1 MAFQNPIDI
10 EVVDIK
16 IRKPDGSNEK
26 SIKLLCINLEVVE
39 SLVSPNICGNMS
51 ISDSTNFYNDYPLTG
66 GEIIKIEIKTSFKE
80 ESRIHEM

>member
-39 SLVSPNICGNMS
+39 SLVSPNICGSMS
-51 ISDSTNFYNDYPLTG
+51 ISDSTNFYNDYPLTCLLY
-66 GEIIKIEIKTSFKE
+66 TSPSPRDKRQ
-80 ESRIHEM
+80 SRMPSSA